1 MLILGVD
8 CSGKQGSVA
17 LVKDGKPVYQ
27 CTYDSNMTH
36 SQNLLSLINN
46 AVTVCGVKNTDIDLF
61 AVTLGPGSFTGL
73 RIGLAVIKGMEYE
86 EYFWDFAAQT
96 AFYGEIINALE
107 CFTTE
112 QKQRDT
118 EDGERLIRLAI
129 SEAENPNNYIR
140 KLRQKTKNEVGRYGF
155 IQNIT

>member
-1 MLILGVD
+1 MPIA
-8 CSGKQGSVA
+8 GSYVHPPK
-17 LVKDGKPVYQ
+17 LVHYNLSMKPWHY
-27 CTYDSNMTH
+27 
-36 SQNLLSLINN
+36 
-46 AVTVCGVKNTDIDLF
+46 
-61 AVTLGPGSFTGL
+61 
-73 RIGLAVIKGMEYE
+73 KGMEYE

-96 AFYGEIINALE
+96 PFYGEIIKALE